1 MGLPDERKFGYC
13 FEPMSRDLRH
23 LSRLLAGALLLSVAS
38 LPSSALA
45 QSKPTTTQAPA
56 SEPLTEDQISAQQHF
71 QRAKELY
78 QAGAYRDAVA
88 ELEHAHALDPKAKDL
103 VFNLGVVTE
112 KLGKYD
118 DAVAYFRQYMEMDS
132 VTSAERVKAETIVK
146 RIEGAKREVAPQ
158 ETTPATTSPA
168 QTSPQPTTP
177 ETRPAEHGR
186 FDTATKVAGAVA
198 IVGLGVGIGFGIRAI
213 ALDPKNFTT
222 GKDGTYED
230 LQTRTDQAHTS
241 AVVSDV
247 GFGVGVVAAL
257 ATAWLYFG
265 RTKEPK
271 QSATPSA
278 SLVPGGAVML
288 LGGSFQ

>member
-1 MGLPDERKFGYC
+1 
-13 FEPMSRDLRH
+13 MSRGLRH
-23 LSRLLAGALLLSVAS
+23 LSRLLSGALVFSVAC

-45 QSKPTTTQAPA
+45 QSKPTTTQTSAA
-56 SEPLTEDQISAQQHF
+56 EPMTEAQASAQQHF

-78 QAGAYRDAVA
+78 QTGAYREAVA
-88 ELEHAHALDPKAKDL
+88 ELEQARALDPKAKDL

-132 VTSAERVKAETIVK
+132 VTPAERAKAETIVK
-146 RIEGAKREVAPQ
+146 RLEGAKREVVPQ
-158 ETTPATTSPA
+158 ESTPAAKTPEQS
-168 QTSPQPTTP
+168 SPQTTTTDP
-177 ETRPAEHGR
+177 RPVEHGR
-186 FDTATKVAGAVA
+186 FDTATKVAGAIA

-222 GKDGTYED
+222 GKDGTYDD
-230 LQTRTDQAHTS
+230 LKTRTDDAHTS
-241 AVVSDV
+241 AIVSDV
-247 GFGVGVVAAL
+247 GLGVGVVAAL

-271 QSATPSA
+271 HTTTPSA